1 MWAINKLLSE
11 IVALAIAGVIVSI
24 CMWGLSCPTQSP
36 TFLTSTIRDRNDS
49 IRIAIQ
55 AIVIDNME
63 AKLKSEKRKRLIAEW
78 SLGDRNATV
87 KMLQSIIDTLQS
99 ADSTRDS
106 VSVLSFHADTIT
118 AKGDTVLAKLEFS
131 PKPRFSIGIK
141 LAPIDT
147 VVVCHDSLITTTIP
161 TASPTELSVA
171 TIGGLLMGVGVAKE
185 NDVAL
190 ISGGAAL
197 LGVLAYE
204 FFK

>member
-1 MWAINKLLSE
+1 MAINKLS
-11 IVALAIAGVIVSI
+11 IAALAIVGVCIAVCI
-24 CMWGLSCPTQSP
+24 GEFSCPTPSP
-36 TFLTSTIRDRNDS
+36 LTFLTSTVRDRNDS
-49 IRIAIQ
+49 IRIQVQ
-55 AIVIDNME
+55 AVVIDNME
-63 AKLKSEKRKRLIAEW
+63 AELKSEKRKRLNAEW

-99 ADSTRDS
+99 ADHDS
-106 VSVLSFHADTIT
+106 VSVLSFEADTIT
-118 AKGDTVLAKLEFS
+118 TRGDTVLAKLEFS
-131 PKPRFSIGIK
+131 PKPRFSIGIR

-171 TIGGLLMGVGVAKE
+171 TIGGLLVGVGIAKE
-185 NDVAL
+185 NDVAV
-190 ISGGAAL
+190 ISGSVAL

>member
-1 MWAINKLLSE
+1 M
-11 IVALAIAGVIVSI
+11 
-24 CMWGLSCPTQSP
+24 
-36 TFLTSTIRDRNDS
+36 
-49 IRIAIQ
+49 Q

-63 AKLKSEKRKRLIAEW
+63 AELKSEKRKRLNAEW

-99 ADSTRDS
+99 ADHDS
-106 VSVLSFHADTIT
+106 VSVLSFEADTIT
-118 AKGDTVLAKLEFS
+118 TRGDTVLAKLEFS
-131 PKPRFSIGIK
+131 PKPRFSIGIR

-161 TASPTELSVA
+161 TSSPTELSVA
-171 TIGGLLMGVGVAKE
+171 TIGGLLIGVGIAKE
-185 NDVAL
+185 NDAAV
-190 ISGGAAL
+190 ISGSAAL